1 MPQPFYFGDPERPL
15 LGLRHAPP
23 ATATANVT
31 AAVLLCAPLLQDGI
45 RCQRALWSLAESLA
59 ASGVETLRFD
69 WHGSGD
75 SPGDSR
81 DLRVEGLV
89 DDIAAATAFLAATVP
104 GRARWLALR
113 EAALPLLAHAG
124 RAGAP
129 VDVVLWAPVLDGRA
143 LVAGWRRQH
152 AHQLHAAGRFLST
165 GVDCGDDE
173 LLGFALDPALPA
185 GLAEFD
191 AARQALPAGSRLA
204 IAHWPGAP
212 VDAAFVALQR
222 AAGVDVE
229 LIELDGADEPD
240 WDDPAQF
247 ELQLF
252 PRRAVNRLATQLAG
266 AA

>member
-1 MPQPFYFGDPERPL
+1 MPDPFYFGTPERPL

-23 ATATANVT
+23 AGAN
-31 AAVLLCAPLLQDGI
+31 AALLLCGPLLQDGI

-59 ASGVETLRFD
+59 ASGAQVLRFD

-89 DDIAAATAFLAATVP
+89 DDVAAAAEFLAASRP
-104 GRARWLALR
+104 GRVRWLALR

-129 VDVVLWAPVLDGRA
+129 VDVVLWAPVLDGDA

-152 AHQLHAAGRFLST
+152 GLQMHGVGRFLSKDAT
-165 GVDCGDDE
+165 CGDDE
-173 LLGFALDPALPA
+173 LLGFILDPALTA
-185 GLAEFD
+185 GLAGLD
-191 AARQALPAGSRLA
+191 AGRIALPAGSRLA
-204 IAHWPGAP
+204 IAHWTGAP

-222 AAGVDVE
+222 EAGVEVE
-229 LIELDGADEPD
+229 LIELDGIDEPD
-240 WDDPAQF
+240 WDDPDQF

-252 PRRAVNRLATQLAG
+252 PRRAVNQLAARLAV